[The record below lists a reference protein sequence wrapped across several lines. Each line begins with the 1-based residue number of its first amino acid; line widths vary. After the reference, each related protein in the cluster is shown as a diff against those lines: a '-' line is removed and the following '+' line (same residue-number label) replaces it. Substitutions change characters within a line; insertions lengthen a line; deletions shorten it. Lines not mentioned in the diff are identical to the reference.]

1 MELREYWH
9 FFRKWLWLIVLAAI
23 VAGVAAYAFS
33 IRQTPI
39 YQASTRLWVNQGS
52 SNNPSVTYADV
63 LLSERLTETYAQ
75 MLTAKPILVSAFEEV
90 GLNPEAALHQASV
103 SVQPVRDTQL
113 IDLKVQHLL
122 PELAAAIANALPQVF
137 ISFNNRQLTALYQD
151 SKVSLQAELAAL
163 NDEIKGVAA
172 DIAEITETSEGAD
185 ENRSTLLENRLAQY
199 RNSYGSVL
207 SQLEVIRLAEANA
220 RDTITVVEPATV
232 PISPISP
239 RLLMNTLLALIVGG
253 MIGLGAAFL
262 IEYLDD
268 TVKTPDDVVRI
279 IGLSTLGVIARQ
291 RNSNG
296 EGELRVVTVEDPRAS
311 DAEAY
316 RSIRTGIQFSSVD
329 DPIRSLLVTSA
340 SPGEGKSTTA
350 ANLAVVMAQTGK
362 RVVLVDADLR
372 KPSQHKFWSL
382 PNTVGLTGTLLMEML
397 PENLDYLLAETG
409 VENLWLITSGQ
420 LPHNPSELLGS
431 QKLQVLCERLLHDHD
446 MLILDSPP
454 ALAVTDPIVLGQV
467 LDGILLVVDAGN
479 TREPA
484 LVQAL
489 QELDK
494 VNAHVIGVALNKY
507 KRGRDSGYYYYAY
520 DRYYG
525 DDSDGNAEGGRTRR
539 RRGRSG
545 RTSTQKSQT
554 VG

>member
-9 FFRKWLWLIVLAAI
+9 LFRKRLWLIVLAAI

-39 YQASTRLWVNQGS
+39 YQASTRLRVNQGS
-52 SNNPSVTYADV
+52 SNNPSVTYSDV
-63 LLSERLTETYAQ
+63 LLSERLTATYAQ
-75 MLTAKPILVSAFEEV
+75 MLKAKPILVSAFEEV
-90 GLNPEAALHQASV
+90 GLNPEAALRQASV

-113 IDLKVQHLL
+113 IDLQVQHPL
-122 PELAAAIANALPQVF
+122 PELAAATANALPQVF
-137 ISFNNRQLTALYQD
+137 ISFNNRQLTARYQD
-151 SKVSLQAELAAL
+151 SKVSLQAELAKL

-185 ENRSTLLENRLAQY
+185 ENRSTLLENRLAHY
-199 RNSYGSVL
+199 RNSYGGVL

-220 RDTITVVEPATV
+220 SDTITVVEPATV

-279 IGLSTLGVIARQ
+279 VGLSTLGVIARR

-296 EGELRVVTVEDPRAS
+296 ERRVVTVEDPRAP

-340 SPGEGKSTTA
+340 GPKEGKSTTA
-350 ANLAVVMAQTGK
+350 ANLAVVMAKTGK

-372 KPSQHKFWSL
+372 KPSQHKFWDL
-382 PNTVGLTGTLLMEML
+382 PNTVGLTGALLMEML
-397 PENLDYLLAETG
+397 PENLDYLLAETD

-420 LPHNPSELLGS
+420 LPPNPSELLGS
-431 QKLQVLCERLLHDHD
+431 KKFQVLCERLLHDHD

-454 ALAVTDPIVLGQV
+454 ALAVTDPVILGQA
-467 LDGILLVVDAGN
+467 LDGVLLVVDAGN

-484 LVQAL
+484 LVQVL